1 MQSLDTEK
9 IKNISEIFMPISS
22 IIRQML
28 ARGSGMENINAY
40 INKEIEF
47 ASSYLSKLL
56 PDVSRTRITKVI
68 QEAVKVEAE
77 SSDFNFCT
85 AIYKACE
92 QINHYILFDQSFEK
106 DVAMMAKKITQAYK
120 ENGLNVVFLDILK
133 EVLKNPI
140 LAPCRDD
147 INAVVRENSN
157 PRSSFVGHIFA
168 IINDIHIDDIHDM
181 EQRLK
186 NVLDMP
192 GGEEF
197 FEGGVKNFLGVAARN
212 QFHALTNTQSL
223 KLK

>member
-1 MQSLDTEK
+1 MQSLDAEK
-9 IKNISEIFMPISS
+9 IQHISEIFIPISS

-28 ARGSGMENINAY
+28 NLGLGMEKINTY

-56 PDVSRTRITKVI
+56 PDISHARITNTI

-77 SSDFNFCT
+77 SSNFNFCT

-106 DVAMMAKKITQAYK
+106 DVSVMAKKIMQTYK
-120 ENGLNVVFLDILK
+120 ENGLNDVFLDKLK

-157 PRSSFVGHIFA
+157 PKSSFVGHILV
-168 IINDIHIDDIHDM
+168 IINDMHIDDIQDM

-192 GGEEF
+192 NGEQF
-197 FEGGVKNFLGVAARN
+197 FEAGVKNFLGVAARN
-212 QFHALTNTQSL
+212 QFHALTNSQTFRI
-223 KLK
+223 K